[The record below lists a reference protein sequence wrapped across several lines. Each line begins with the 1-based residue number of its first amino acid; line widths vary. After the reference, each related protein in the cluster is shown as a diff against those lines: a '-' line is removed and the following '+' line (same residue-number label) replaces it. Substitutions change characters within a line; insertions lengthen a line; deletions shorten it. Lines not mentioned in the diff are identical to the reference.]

1 MSGTP
6 KNSSDT
12 AKEAHKGGKHAHH
25 RNKHPSRPCPNPPAA
40 PTGVVFSFKV
50 REKKTHLEYSGKIK
64 WNGVEEDEQGHKIPG
79 GGVSIDHYEG
89 KYWPTDAAG
98 VALDNEDGDARVR
111 RFHKQSVKGLK
122 VIDAEIISSSVAE
135 FTTKKNHNFVVG
147 ERVRVQDIKPTGY
160 NGRLTVMSTGL
171 TATKFRADVGVA
183 PPKKLEDEGTVEG
196 EPDPNYNIVIE
207 HIPNPKKWWWKAK
220 IRVWDNKQC
229 PSDWTEVGP
238 FKPIQ
243 EARPQPPAPGFV
255 SLNFDRQGGK
265 KHNAFRGKVK
275 ISPVGFWDIPGFD
288 SEDDV
293 ARYRVK
299 VQVSPDGL
307 TNWSKHAMLHVRDS
321 DDEKDEDANIL
332 LVFHNVRRRN
342 YYRVLLASE
351 DRFNRVGNY
360 AGPFPSSVGVGVG
373 GTPDP
378 VNNVTVTKPAPRRL
392 VARWDEPNQPEDIDY
407 YKIEWWR
414 RNPLTLM
421 ETNRSRNRN
430 DVYRVPEA
438 DKGKAHFPK
447 VYAVD
452 EDDNQST
459 PTQPGDENETGDF
472 ASGADVP
479 GTVKKHAGP
488 NTPAGWLRCN
498 GDGYLTT
505 LYPALFAEIGYTW
518 NVDFPVGGAT
528 FEVPDFRKRHPKG
541 VGSTDALGENDGV
554 AEADRSDS
562 HGDHKP
568 HKHKH
573 HHRNRRKD
581 HSDDGGGDSQGNATP
596 HDHYISIGT
605 DASPATVPRGSAASD
620 AAGPAHVHNVTG
632 FTNTGGQHAHGVPQ
646 STRRTPGSPFVG
658 GFGQTAHVAHEDSFV
673 EPGAGQFDVYQDSLV
688 GGFRSAD
695 GQSWDGG
702 ATDSSGNP
710 TTVNEIGAPS
720 GHKKHGHLKIHFII
734 KT

>member
-6 KNSSDT
+6 KNSGDLAGE
-12 AKEAHKGGKHAHH
+12 AKKGGKHSGH

-89 KYWPTDAAG
+89 KYWPTDSAG
-98 VALDNEDGDARVR
+98 VAIETEDGDARVR
-111 RFHKQSVKGLK
+111 KFHKQAVKGLK

-147 ERVRVQDIKPTGY
+147 ERVRVQDVKPTGY

-220 IRVWDNKQC
+220 IRAWDNKQC

-238 FKPIQ
+238 FKPTQ
-243 EARPQPPAPGFV
+243 EARPQPPAPGFI
-255 SLNFDRQGGK
+255 SLSFDRKGGK
-265 KHNAFRGKVK
+265 KHNAFRGLVK
-275 ISPVGFWDIPGFD
+275 ISPVGTWDIPGFD
-288 SEDDV
+288 EEDDV

-307 TNWSKHAMLHVRDS
+307 TDWRLHTRLHVRDK
-321 DDEKDEDANIL
+321 DDEQEDAAITL
-332 LVFHNVRRRN
+332 PFHNVRRRN
-342 YYRVLLASE
+342 FYRVLIASE

-360 AGPFPSSVGVGVG
+360 AGPYPSSVGVGVG

-378 VNNVTVTKPAPRRL
+378 VQNVTLSTPGPRRI
-392 VARWDEPNQPEDIDY
+392 VARWDEPAQPEDIDY

-430 DVYRVPEA
+430 DVYRVPDA
-438 DKGKAHFPK
+438 DKGKTHFPK
-447 VYAVD
+447 VYAID
-452 EDDNQST
+452 EDNNEST
-459 PTQPGDENETGDF
+459 PTQPSDASETGDY
-472 ASGADVP
+472 GAGDAP
-479 GTVKKHAGP
+479 GVIKKHAGP

-498 GDGYLTT
+498 GATYPTT
-505 LYPALFAEIGYTW
+505 LYTALWQEIGYTYGPPFSGP
-518 NVDFPVGGAT
+518 DFA
-528 FEVPDFRKRHPKG
+528 VPDFRKRHPKG
-541 VGSTDALGENDGV
+541 VGSTDQLGENDNV
-554 AEADRSDS
+554 AEVDRSET
-562 HGDHKP
+562 HGDHKN

-581 HSDDGGGDSQGNATP
+581 HSDDGGGNAESDATP
-596 HDHYISIGT
+596 HNHFLSVGT
-605 DASPATVPRGSAASD
+605 DGPGTTVPRGTAGTD
-620 AAGPAHVHNVTG
+620 AAGPAHTHNVTG
-632 FTNTGGQHAHGVPQ
+632 FTNTGGGHLHGV
-646 STRRTPGSPFVG
+646 SKASRRSPGSPNIA
-658 GFGQTAHVAHEDSFV
+658 GFGQTAHIPHEDQQL
-673 EPGAGQFDVYQDSLV
+673 EPGAGQVDVYQDSLV
-688 GGFRSAD
+688 GGFRSVD
-695 GQSWDGG
+695 SQSWDGG
-702 ATDSSGNP
+702 PTDSSGVSI
-710 TTVNEIGAPS
+710 TVDEEGAAS
-720 GHKKHGHLKIHFII
+720 GHKKHGHLKVHFII